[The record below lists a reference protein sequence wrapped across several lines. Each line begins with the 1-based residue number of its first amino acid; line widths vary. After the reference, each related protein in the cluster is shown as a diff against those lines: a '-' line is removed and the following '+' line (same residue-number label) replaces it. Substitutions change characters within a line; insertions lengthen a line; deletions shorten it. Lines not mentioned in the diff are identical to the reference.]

1 MYYLLIGFG
10 SAALAALIVWLI
22 LRANHSRKLMEA
34 QMNLR
39 SSEEKTTQYS
49 EKISAQEDLLNK
61 KDEDLNTLREE
72 KSGLSSKIAS
82 LETRLEEERKTSAEK
97 LKLLEDAREKLSD
110 AFKALSQEAL
120 KSTSDSFLQL
130 AETRFKNIQ
139 TEAKGE
145 LEQRKQ
151 AVENLVNPIKESL
164 EKYQK
169 WLQETEN
176 IRQKDY
182 GSITAQ
188 LKALAEME
196 KNLSQ
201 ETTNLVTALKAPQV
215 RGSWGEQ
222 TLHRVVE
229 LAGLTEHCDFVT
241 QESVST
247 AEGRLRPDLVVRMPG
262 DRVIIVDAKNIFHNY
277 YEAMEIT
284 TDMVKRNGLLEKHLR
299 AVKEHIKKLSQ
310 KSYWEQYEASADYV
324 IFFMPNENLY
334 TEALKRDPN
343 LMEEAIKQ
351 RILLA
356 HHMSLVGLLRVI
368 ALTWSQQK
376 MNENSAQIRDL
387 GKELYDRI
395 AVLASHFTK
404 VGSNLGRTVDSYNQA
419 VRSMESRVLVSA
431 RKMDELGVSGK
442 TEIEELPPVEKQV
455 RGTIVRESKGD
466 NLP

>member
-1 MYYLLIGFG
+1 MYYILSGVG
-10 SAALAALIVWLI
+10 SAALASLIVWLI
-22 LRANHSRKLMEA
+22 LRTSFIRKLQEA

-39 SSEEKTTQYS
+39 SAEEKAAQYID
-49 EKISAQEDLLNK
+49 KISEQGDLLNK
-61 KDEDLNTLREE
+61 NDEILNILREE
-72 KSGLSSKIAS
+72 KTGFTGKIS
-82 LETRLEEERKTSAEK
+82 ELQTRLEEEHKASAEK

-110 AFKALSQEAL
+110 AFKALSQEVL
-120 KSTSDSFLQL
+120 KASSESFLQL
-130 AETRFKNIQ
+130 AETRFKSIQ

-151 AVENLVNPIKESL
+151 AVENLVNPIKEGL

-169 WLQETEN
+169 WLQEVEN
-176 IRQKDY
+176 IRHKDY

-229 LAGLTEHCDFVT
+229 LAGLTEHCDFEP
-241 QESVST
+241 QKSIST
-247 AEGRLRPDLVVRMPG
+247 PEGRLRPDLVVRMPG
-262 DRVIIVDAKNIFHNY
+262 ERVIIVDAKNIFQHY
-277 YEAMEIT
+277 YDAMEIT
-284 TDMVKRNGLLEKHLR
+284 TDMVKRNGFLEKHLR

-356 HHMSLVGLLRVI
+356 HPMSLVGLLRVI

-395 AVLASHFTK
+395 AVFAGYIAK
-404 VGSNLGRTVDSYNQA
+404 VGAHLGMTVDFYNKA
-419 VRSMESRVLVSA
+419 VGSMESRVLVSA

-455 RGTIVRESKGD
+455 RGTIVRESKGND
-466 NLP
+466 LP

>member
-39 SSEEKTTQYS
+39 SAEEKAVQYID
-49 EKISAQEDLLNK
+49 KISELEDLLNN

-356 HHMSLVGLLRVI
+356 HPMSLVGLLRVI

>member
-39 SSEEKTTQYS
+39 SAEEKAVQYID
-49 EKISAQEDLLNK
+49 KISELEDLLNK

-356 HHMSLVGLLRVI
+356 HPMSLVGLLRVI